1 MARPISAGKRD
12 MILNGNLTRAILTLA
27 IPVMINSFIQS
38 MYNLTDTFWLGKIG
52 TANQAAITLVS
63 PFQNILINFGA
74 GITTAGAILI
84 SQYLGAK
91 EDKQANSM
99 ANHICITSLGFSVV
113 CAFICWLVSPGLVKW
128 LGAEGE
134 IYRYGLTYIRIVVL
148 DLPFLFMIN
157 LFTSVKQ
164 AQGDTVRPL
173 LLNILGVSI
182 NLILDPLFLVIF
194 NWGIGG
200 AALATLLAK
209 IPSAIIG
216 VLVLRGNN
224 QLVRINFKNFKFDK
238 NKVLAILKIGL
249 PTAIGGSTM
258 QFGFLLMTKN
268 VNAYGPTATTAYG
281 IGNKINSIIT
291 MPASGIGSAIS
302 TIVGQNMGA
311 GNIKRTDKS
320 YHIALRIGAVF
331 LFICGM
337 ILSRRFIAEPM
348 VRFFTS
354 DEHVVPL
361 ATQFLS
367 IMAICCWTNAFY
379 NVTQGLFQGCGHTMI
394 TMAVDATRI
403 WIFRFLTLWVCANV
417 LGMGVESVWYAVV
430 VSNATSA
437 QGDTVRPL
445 LLNILGVSI
454 NLILD
459 PLFLVIFNWGI
470 GGAAL
475 ATLLAKIP
483 SAIIGVLVL
492 RGNNQLV
499 RINFKN
505 FKFDK
510 NKVLAILKIGLPT
523 AIGGSTMQFGFLLM
537 TKNVN
542 AYGPTA
548 TTAYG
553 IGNKIN
559 SIITMP
565 ASGIGSAIST
575 IVGQN
580 MGAGNIK
587 RTDKSYHIALRIG
600 AVFLFICGMILSRRF
615 IAEPMV
621 RFFTSDEH
629 VVPLATQFL
638 SIMAICCWTNAFYN
652 VTQGLFQGCGHT
664 MITMAVDA
672 TRIWIFRFLTL
683 WVCANVLGMGV
694 ESVWYAVVVS
704 NATSALILY
713 ILYWTG
719 IWKKSTIKIEKTQDE
734 GNNSDEKVKSLNEA
748 DSDIKVSS
756 NIQTVN

>member
-12 MILNGNLTRAILTLA
+12 MILNGNLIRAILTLA

-182 NLILDPLFLVIF
+182 NLILETLFIVIF

-268 VNAYGPTATTAYG
+268 VNAFGPTATTAYG
-281 IGNKINSIIT
+281 IGNKINSI
-291 MPASGIGSAIS
+291 
-302 TIVGQNMGA
+302 
-311 GNIKRTDKS
+311 
-320 YHIALRIGAVF
+320 
-331 LFICGM
+331 ICGM

-354 DEHVVPL
+354 DE
-361 ATQFLS
+361 Q
-367 IMAICCWTNAFY
+367 
-379 NVTQGLFQGCGHTMI
+379 
-394 TMAVDATRI
+394 
-403 WIFRFLTLWVCANV
+403 
-417 LGMGVESVWYAVV
+417 
-430 VSNATSA
+430 
-437 QGDTVRPL
+437 
-445 LLNILGVSI
+445 
-454 NLILD
+454 
-459 PLFLVIFNWGI
+459 
-470 GGAAL
+470 
-475 ATLLAKIP
+475 
-483 SAIIGVLVL
+483 
-492 RGNNQLV
+492 
-499 RINFKN
+499 
-505 FKFDK
+505 
-510 NKVLAILKIGLPT
+510 
-523 AIGGSTMQFGFLLM
+523 
-537 TKNVN
+537 
-542 AYGPTA
+542 
-548 TTAYG
+548 
-553 IGNKIN
+553 
-559 SIITMP
+559 
-565 ASGIGSAIST
+565 
-575 IVGQN
+575 
-580 MGAGNIK
+580 
-587 RTDKSYHIALRIG
+587 
-600 AVFLFICGMILSRRF
+600 
-615 IAEPMV
+615 
-621 RFFTSDEH
+621 